1 MKISLMQYPLAWA
14 DIKENLAVWEQRLA
28 PLAGKTDVV
37 VLPEMFTTGFCTD
50 DMYLAEDM
58 QGTTVQKLKE
68 WSCNYGFALVGS
80 FMAKE
85 DARIYNRAFFVEPDG
100 TFSYADK
107 RHLFSMGGEHQYLSA
122 GNKRLIVNY
131 KGVKFCVLVCYDLR
145 FPVWARNVDNAYD
158 VLVYVANWPEARR
171 SAWKTL
177 LPARAV
183 ENLVFVCGVNRVG
196 IDGKG
201 IAYGGDSAIYSP
213 KGEKLADAGKR
224 DGAVRTCTLAYSEL
238 DRLRTKFPA
247 WKDADCFSL
256 HI

>member
-14 DIKENLAVWEQRLA
+14 DIRKNLAVWEQRLA

-58 QGTTVQKLKE
+58 QGTTVQKLRE
-68 WSCNYGFALVGS
+68 WSRDYDFALVGS

-85 DARIYNRAFFVEPDG
+85 DEHIYNRAFFVEPDG
-100 TFSYADK
+100 MVSYADK
-107 RHLFSMGGEHQYLSA
+107 RHLFSMGGEDQYLSA

-183 ENLVFVCGVNRVG
+183 ENLAFVCGVNRVG

-247 WKDADCFSL
+247 WKDADRFSL

>member
-14 DIKENLAVWEQRLA
+14 DIRENLTVWEQRLA

-68 WSCNYGFALVGS
+68 WSRNYGFALVGS

-122 GNKRLIVNY
+122 GNRRLIVNY

-158 VLVYVANWPEARR
+158 VLVYVANWPEQRIKD
-171 SAWKTL
+171 WDIL
-177 LPARAV
+177 LAARAV
-183 ENLVFVCGVNRVG
+183 ENQAYVCAVNRVG
-196 IDGKG
+196 DDGRNLHYNGHSVLIDNRGNKVLGWDDNEEGVKTAEVDLERLHKG
-201 IAYGGDSAIYSP
+201 R
-213 KGEKLADAGKR
+213 E
-224 DGAVRTCTLAYSEL
+224 
-238 DRLRTKFPA
+238 KFPV
-247 WKDADCFSL
+247 WKDADVFQ
-256 HI
+256 IIK

>member
-1 MKISLMQYPLAWA
+1 MRISLMQYPLVWA
-14 DIKENLAVWEQRLA
+14 DIRENLTVWEQRLA

-85 DARIYNRAFFVEPDG
+85 DARIYNRAFFVKPDG
-100 TFSYADK
+100 TCSYADK

-122 GNKRLIVNY
+122 GDRRLIVNY
-131 KGVKFCVLVCYDLR
+131 KGVRFCVLVCYDLR

-158 VLVYVANWPEARR
+158 VLVYVANWPEQRIR
-171 SAWKTL
+171 DWDIL
-177 LPARAV
+177 LTARAV
-183 ENLVFVCGVNRVG
+183 ENQAYVCAVNRVG
-196 IDGKG
+196 DDGRNLHYNGHSALIDYRGNKVVCFDENEE
-201 IAYGGDSAIYSP
+201 AVKS
-213 KGEKLADAGKR
+213 GEMDM
-224 DGAVRTCTLAYSEL
+224 DGLHRGRE
-238 DRLRTKFPA
+238 KFPI
-247 WKDADCFSL
+247 WKDADDFQ
-256 HI
+256 IIE